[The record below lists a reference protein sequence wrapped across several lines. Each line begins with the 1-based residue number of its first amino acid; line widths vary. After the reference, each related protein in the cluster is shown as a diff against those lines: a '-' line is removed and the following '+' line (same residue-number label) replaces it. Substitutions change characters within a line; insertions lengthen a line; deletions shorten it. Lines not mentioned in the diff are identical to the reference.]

1 MNGGKSNSEN
11 NKMNGKSNSEV
22 YSLFIKEKASEA
34 SLHRSLTQAGK
45 ERDYAYNEMK
55 KSQSTHQ
62 LAVAKHEK
70 LQHELEQ
77 KKMTVEL
84 IYDAWKR
91 IDAVN
96 NNVDVGVCKNKM
108 DGINDKVDVVRCDN
122 DTVGISMP
130 VGDHVGNGGMSVGQ
144 NEKKAMDTSLPVG
157 VVIHVGVDNDG
168 KNDVL
173 TKGLVGAGNG
183 EGDGRCGTGEFDNE
197 EEANDA
203 LLVQA
208 AKETEALLVT
218 GQIKRVSTR
227 EVSLNMNMDSGFGGD
242 GGIKSGS
249 TLSVPSQDAGSPG
262 RKKGSSALAIISPE
276 RQVNEE
282 TNKAKTKAS
291 APHLNIGSVDSL
303 KPAAALAKR
312 ARKAK

>member
-1 MNGGKSNSEN
+1 
-11 NKMNGKSNSEV
+11 
-22 YSLFIKEKASEA
+22 
-34 SLHRSLTQAGK
+34 
-45 ERDYAYNEMK
+45 MK
-55 KSQSTHQ
+55 KSQSKHQ

-96 NNVDVGVCKNKM
+96 NNVDSGGCNDKKM
-108 DGINDKVDVVRCDN
+108 DGINNKVDVVRGCDN

-130 VGDHVGNGGMSVGQ
+130 VVDHDGNVSVSVGQ
-144 NEKKAMDTSLPVG
+144 NKSLPVG
-157 VVIHVGVDNDG
+157 VGIHVGVDNDG
-168 KNDVL
+168 KNDDVL
-173 TKGLVGAGNG
+173 TKGVVGAGNGEG
-183 EGDGRCGTGEFDNE
+183 EGDGRCGTGEIDNE

-208 AKETEALLVT
+208 AKETEALLAT

-227 EVSLNMNMDSGFGGD
+227 EVSSNLNMDSGFGGND
-242 GGIKSGS
+242 GMKSGS
-249 TLSVPSQDAGSPG
+249 TLSLPSQDAGSPG
-262 RKKGSSALAIISPE
+262 RKKASPALVIISPE
-276 RQVNEE
+276 RQVNEV
-282 TNKAKTKAS
+282 TNKTTTKAS
-291 APHLNIGSVDSL
+291 APHLDIGSVDSL
-303 KPAAALAKR
+303 KPAAALTKR

>member
-1 MNGGKSNSEN
+1 MNG
-11 NKMNGKSNSEV
+11 GKSNSEV
-22 YSLFIKEKASEA
+22 YSLFIKEKAGEA
-34 SLHRSLTQAGK
+34 SLRRSLTQAGK
-45 ERDYAYNEMK
+45 ERDNAYNEMK
-55 KSQSTHQ
+55 KSQSKHQ

-96 NNVDVGVCKNKM
+96 NNVDSGGCNDKKM
-108 DGINDKVDVVRCDN
+108 DGINDKVDVVRGCDN

-130 VGDHVGNGGMSVGQ
+130 VVDHDGNVSVSVGQ
-144 NEKKAMDTSLPVG
+144 NKEKARDASLPVG
-157 VVIHVGVDNDG
+157 VGIHVGVDNDG

-183 EGDGRCGTGEFDNE
+183 EGDGRCGTGEIDNE

-208 AKETEALLVT
+208 AKETEVLWAT
-218 GQIKRVSTR
+218 GQMKKVSATS
-227 EVSLNMNMDSGFGGD
+227 ED
-242 GGIKSGS
+242 
-249 TLSVPSQDAGSPG
+249 DAGSPH
-262 RKKGSSALAIISPE
+262 KEKGSSALAIISPE
-276 RQVNEE
+276 RKVNEE
-282 TNKAKTKAS
+282 TNKVKAKAS
-291 APHLNIGSVDSL
+291 APHLSIGSVDTL

>member
-1 MNGGKSNSEN
+1 MNG
-11 NKMNGKSNSEV
+11 GKSNSEV
-22 YSLFIKEKASEA
+22 YSLFIKEKAGEA
-34 SLHRSLTQAGK
+34 SLRRSLTQAGK
-45 ERDYAYNEMK
+45 ERDNAYNEMK
-55 KSQSTHQ
+55 KSQSKHQ

-96 NNVDVGVCKNKM
+96 KNVDSGGCNDKKM
-108 DGINDKVDVVRCDN
+108 DGINDKVDVVRGCDN

-130 VGDHVGNGGMSVGQ
+130 VVDHDGNVSVSVVGQ
-144 NEKKAMDTSLPVG
+144 NKEKARDASLPVG
-157 VVIHVGVDNDG
+157 VGIHVGVDNDG

-183 EGDGRCGTGEFDNE
+183 EGDGRCGTGEIDNE

-203 LLVQA
+203 LLVQV
-208 AKETEALLVT
+208 AKETEALLAT

-227 EVSLNMNMDSGFGGD
+227 EVSSNLNMDSGFGGD
-242 GGIKSGS
+242 DGTKSGS
-249 TLSVPSQDAGSPG
+249 TLSLPSSHDAGSPG
-262 RKKGSSALAIISPE
+262 RKKASPALVIISPE
-276 RQVNEE
+276 RQVNEV
-282 TNKAKTKAS
+282 TNKTTTKAS
-291 APHLNIGSVDSL
+291 APHLDIGSVDSL
-303 KPAAALAKR
+303 KPAAALTKR

>member
-1 MNGGKSNSEN
+1 MNG
-11 NKMNGKSNSEV
+11 GKSNSEV
-22 YSLFIKEKASEA
+22 YSLFIKEKAGEA
-34 SLHRSLTQAGK
+34 SLRRSLTQAGK
-45 ERDYAYNEMK
+45 ERDNAYNEMK
-55 KSQSTHQ
+55 KSQSKHQ

-96 NNVDVGVCKNKM
+96 KNVDSGGCNDKKM
-108 DGINDKVDVVRCDN
+108 DGINDKVDVVRGCDN

-130 VGDHVGNGGMSVGQ
+130 VVDHDGNVSVSVGQ
-144 NEKKAMDTSLPVG
+144 NKSLPVG
-157 VVIHVGVDNDG
+157 VGIHVGVDNDG
-168 KNDVL
+168 KNDDVL
-173 TKGLVGAGNG
+173 TKGIAGAGNGEG
-183 EGDGRCGTGEFDNE
+183 EGDGRCGTGEIDNE

-208 AKETEALLVT
+208 AKETEALLAT

-227 EVSLNMNMDSGFGGD
+227 EVSSNLNMDSGFGGND
-242 GGIKSGS
+242 GMKSGS
-249 TLSVPSQDAGSPG
+249 TLSLPSQDAGSPG
-262 RKKGSSALAIISPE
+262 RKKASPALVIISPE
-276 RQVNEE
+276 RQVNEV
-282 TNKAKTKAS
+282 TNKTTTKAS
-291 APHLNIGSVDSL
+291 APHLDIGSVDSL
-303 KPAAALAKR
+303 KPAAALTKR

>member
-1 MNGGKSNSEN
+1 MNG
-11 NKMNGKSNSEV
+11 GKSNSEV
-22 YSLFIKEKASEA
+22 YSLFIKEKAGEA
-34 SLHRSLTQAGK
+34 SLRRSLTQAGK
-45 ERDYAYNEMK
+45 ERDNAYNEMK
-55 KSQSTHQ
+55 KSQSKHQ

-96 NNVDVGVCKNKM
+96 KNVDSGGCNDKKM
-108 DGINDKVDVVRCDN
+108 DGINNKVDVVRGCDN

-130 VGDHVGNGGMSVGQ
+130 VVDHDGNVSVSVGQ
-144 NEKKAMDTSLPVG
+144 NKSLPVG
-157 VVIHVGVDNDG
+157 VGIHVGVDNDG
-168 KNDVL
+168 KNDDVL
-173 TKGLVGAGNG
+173 TKGIAGAGNGEG
-183 EGDGRCGTGEFDNE
+183 EGDGRCGTGEIDNE

-208 AKETEALLVT
+208 AKETEALLAT

-227 EVSLNMNMDSGFGGD
+227 EVSSNLNMGSGFGGD
-242 GGIKSGS
+242 DGMKSGS
-249 TLSVPSQDAGSPG
+249 TLSLPSQDAGSPG
-262 RKKGSSALAIISPE
+262 RKKASPALVIISPE
-276 RQVNEE
+276 RQVNEV
-282 TNKAKTKAS
+282 TNKTTTKAS
-291 APHLNIGSVDSL
+291 VPHLDIGSVDSL
-303 KPAAALAKR
+303 KPAAALTKR

>member
-1 MNGGKSNSEN
+1 MNG
-11 NKMNGKSNSEV
+11 GKSNSEV
-22 YSLFIKEKASEA
+22 YSLFIKEKAGEA
-34 SLHRSLTQAGK
+34 SLRRSLTQAGK
-45 ERDYAYNEMK
+45 ERDNAYNEMK
-55 KSQSTHQ
+55 KSQSKHQ

-96 NNVDVGVCKNKM
+96 KNVDSGGCNDKKM
-108 DGINDKVDVVRCDN
+108 DVINDKVDVVRGCDN
-122 DTVGISMP
+122 DTVGILMP
-130 VGDHVGNGGMSVGQ
+130 VFDHDGNVSVSVGQ
-144 NEKKAMDTSLPVG
+144 NKEKARDTSLPVG
-157 VVIHVGVDNDG
+157 VGIHVGVDNDG

-183 EGDGRCGTGEFDNE
+183 EGDGRCGTGEIENE

-208 AKETEALLVT
+208 AKETEALLAT

-227 EVSLNMNMDSGFGGD
+227 EVSLNLNMDSGFGGND
-242 GGIKSGS
+242 GMKSGS
-249 TLSVPSQDAGSPG
+249 TLSLPSQDAGSPG
-262 RKKGSSALAIISPE
+262 RKKASPALVIISPE
-276 RQVNEE
+276 RQVHEV
-282 TNKAKTKAS
+282 TNKTTTKAS
-291 APHLNIGSVDSL
+291 APHLDIGSVDSL
-303 KPAAALAKR
+303 KPAAALTKR

>member
-1 MNGGKSNSEN
+1 MNG
-11 NKMNGKSNSEV
+11 GKSNSEV
-22 YSLFIKEKASEA
+22 YSLFIKEKAGEA
-34 SLHRSLTQAGK
+34 SLRRSLTQAGK
-45 ERDYAYNEMK
+45 ERDNAYNEMK
-55 KSQSTHQ
+55 KSQSKHQ

-96 NNVDVGVCKNKM
+96 KNVDSGGCNDKKM
-108 DGINDKVDVVRCDN
+108 DGINDKVDVVRGCDN

-130 VGDHVGNGGMSVGQ
+130 VVDHDGNVSVSVGQ
-144 NEKKAMDTSLPVG
+144 NKSLPVG
-157 VVIHVGVDNDG
+157 VGIHVGVDNDG
-168 KNDVL
+168 K
-173 TKGLVGAGNG
+173 GLVGAGGNG
-183 EGDGRCGTGEFDNE
+183 EGDGRCGTGEIDNE

-208 AKETEALLVT
+208 AKETEALLAT

-227 EVSLNMNMDSGFGGD
+227 EVSSNLNMDSGFGGD
-242 GGIKSGS
+242 DGTKSGS
-249 TLSVPSQDAGSPG
+249 TLSLPSQDAGSPG
-262 RKKGSSALAIISPE
+262 RKKASPALVIISPE
-276 RQVNEE
+276 RQVNEV
-282 TNKAKTKAS
+282 TNKTTTKKAS
-291 APHLNIGSVDSL
+291 APHLDIGSVDSL
-303 KPAAALAKR
+303 KPAAALTKR

>member
-1 MNGGKSNSEN
+1 MTNNKMNGGKS
-11 NKMNGKSNSEV
+11 KSEV

-34 SLHRSLTQAGK
+34 SLRRSLTQAGK

-55 KSQSTHQ
+55 KSQTTHQ

-108 DGINDKVDVVRCDN
+108 DGMNDKV
-122 DTVGISMP
+122 DTVGISMQ
-130 VGDHVGNGGMSVGQ
+130 VVDDGNASVLLGQ
-144 NEKKAMDTSLPVG
+144 NNEKTRDTSLPDGVG
-157 VVIHVGVDNDG
+157 IHVVVDNGG
-168 KNDVL
+168 KND
-173 TKGLVGAGNG
+173 GLSTMGSVGVNNDGNG
-183 EGDGRCGTGEFDNE
+183 HCGTGEFDNE
-197 EEANDA
+197 EEVNDA
-203 LLVQA
+203 LLTQV
-208 AKETEALLVT
+208 AKETEVLWAT
-218 GQIKRVSTR
+218 GQMK
-227 EVSLNMNMDSGFGGD
+227 
-242 GGIKSGS
+242 K
-249 TLSVPSQDAGSPG
+249 LSATSEDDAGSPH
-262 RKKGSSALAIISPE
+262 KEKGSSALAIISPE
-276 RQVNEE
+276 RKVNEE
-282 TNKAKTKAS
+282 TNKVKAKAS
-291 APHLNIGSVDSL
+291 APHLSIGSVDTV

>member
-1 MNGGKSNSEN
+1 MNG
-11 NKMNGKSNSEV
+11 GKSNSEV
-22 YSLFIKEKASEA
+22 YSLFIKEKAGEA
-34 SLHRSLTQAGK
+34 SLRRSLTQAGK
-45 ERDYAYNEMK
+45 ERDNAYNEMK
-55 KSQSTHQ
+55 KSQSKHQ

-96 NNVDVGVCKNKM
+96 NNVDSGGCNDKKM
-108 DGINDKVDVVRCDN
+108 DGINNKVDVVRGCDN

-130 VGDHVGNGGMSVGQ
+130 VVDHDGNVSVSVGQ
-144 NEKKAMDTSLPVG
+144 NKSLPVG
-157 VVIHVGVDNDG
+157 VGIHVGVDNDG
-168 KNDVL
+168 KNDDVL
-173 TKGLVGAGNG
+173 TKGIAGAGNGEG
-183 EGDGRCGTGEFDNE
+183 EGDGRCGTGEIDNE

-208 AKETEALLVT
+208 AKETEALLAT

-227 EVSLNMNMDSGFGGD
+227 EVSSNLNMGSGFGGD
-242 GGIKSGS
+242 DGMKSGS
-249 TLSVPSQDAGSPG
+249 TLSLPSQDAGSPG
-262 RKKGSSALAIISPE
+262 RKKASPALVIISPE
-276 RQVNEE
+276 RQVNEV
-282 TNKAKTKAS
+282 TNKTTTKAS
-291 APHLNIGSVDSL
+291 VPHLDIGSVDSL
-303 KPAAALAKR
+303 KPAAALTKR

>member
-1 MNGGKSNSEN
+1 MTNNKMNGGKS
-11 NKMNGKSNSEV
+11 KSEV

-34 SLHRSLTQAGK
+34 SLRRSLTQAGK

-55 KSQSTHQ
+55 KSQTTHQ

-130 VGDHVGNGGMSVGQ
+130 VGDHDGNVSVSVGQ
-144 NEKKAMDTSLPVG
+144 NKSLPVG
-157 VVIHVGVDNDG
+157 VGIHVGVDNDG

-183 EGDGRCGTGEFDNE
+183 EGEGDGHCGTGEIDNE

-203 LLVQA
+203 LLIQA
-208 AKETEALLVT
+208 TKETEALLAT

-227 EVSLNMNMDSGFGGD
+227 EVSSNLNMDSGFGGND
-242 GGIKSGS
+242 GMKSGS
-249 TLSVPSQDAGSPG
+249 TLSLPSQDAGSPG
-262 RKKGSSALAIISPE
+262 RKKASPALVIISPE
-276 RQVNEE
+276 RQANEVK
-282 TNKAKTKAS
+282 NKTTTKAS
-291 APHLNIGSVDSL
+291 APHLSIGSVDTL
-303 KPAAALAKR
+303 KPAAALAKH

>member
-1 MNGGKSNSEN
+1 MNG
-11 NKMNGKSNSEV
+11 GKSNSEV
-22 YSLFIKEKASEA
+22 YSLFIKEKAGEA
-34 SLHRSLTQAGK
+34 SLRRSLTQAGK
-45 ERDYAYNEMK
+45 ERDNAYNEMK
-55 KSQSTHQ
+55 KSQSKHQ

-96 NNVDVGVCKNKM
+96 NNVDSGGCNDKKM
-108 DGINDKVDVVRCDN
+108 DGINNKDDVVRGCDN

-130 VGDHVGNGGMSVGQ
+130 VVDHDGNVSVSVGQ
-144 NEKKAMDTSLPVG
+144 NKSLPVG
-157 VVIHVGVDNDG
+157 VGIHVGVDNDG
-168 KNDVL
+168 KNDDVL
-173 TKGLVGAGNG
+173 TKGIAGAGNGEG
-183 EGDGRCGTGEFDNE
+183 EGDGRCGTGEIDNE

-208 AKETEALLVT
+208 AKETEALLAT

-227 EVSLNMNMDSGFGGD
+227 EVSSNLNMGSGFGGD
-242 GGIKSGS
+242 DGMKSGS
-249 TLSVPSQDAGSPG
+249 TLSLPSQDAGSPG
-262 RKKGSSALAIISPE
+262 RKKASPALVIISPE
-276 RQVNEE
+276 RQVNEV
-282 TNKAKTKAS
+282 TNKTTTKAS
-291 APHLNIGSVDSL
+291 APHLDIGSVDSL
-303 KPAAALAKR
+303 KPAAALTKR

>member
-1 MNGGKSNSEN
+1 MTNNKMNGGKS
-11 NKMNGKSNSEV
+11 KSEV

-34 SLHRSLTQAGK
+34 SLRRSLTQAGK

-55 KSQSTHQ
+55 KSQTTHQ

-70 LQHELEQ
+70 LQHEMEQ
-77 KKMTVEL
+77 KKLTAEL

-91 IDAVN
+91 IDAD
-96 NNVDVGVCKNKM
+96 NNVDFGVCKNKM
-108 DGINDKVDVVRCDN
+108 DGMNDKV
-122 DTVGISMP
+122 DTVGISMQ
-130 VGDHVGNGGMSVGQ
+130 VVDVRNVSVLLGQ
-144 NEKKAMDTSLPVG
+144 NNEKTRDTSLPDGVG
-157 VVIHVGVDNDG
+157 IHVVVDNDG
-168 KNDVL
+168 KND
-173 TKGLVGAGNG
+173 GLSTMGSVGVNNDGNG
-183 EGDGRCGTGEFDNE
+183 HCGTGEFDNE

-227 EVSLNMNMDSGFGGD
+227 EVSLNMNMDSGFGG
-242 GGIKSGS
+242 GIKSGS
-249 TLSVPSQDAGSPG
+249 TLTVLSQDAGSPG

-276 RQVNEE
+276 RKVNEE
-282 TNKAKTKAS
+282 TNKVKAKAS
-291 APHLNIGSVDSL
+291 APHLSIGSVDTV

>member
-1 MNGGKSNSEN
+1 MNG
-11 NKMNGKSNSEV
+11 GKSNSEV
-22 YSLFIKEKASEA
+22 YSLFIKEKAGEA
-34 SLHRSLTQAGK
+34 SLRRSLTQAGK
-45 ERDYAYNEMK
+45 ERDNAYNEMK
-55 KSQSTHQ
+55 KSQSKHQ

-96 NNVDVGVCKNKM
+96 NNVDSGSCNDKKM
-108 DGINDKVDVVRCDN
+108 DGINDKVDVVRGCDN

-130 VGDHVGNGGMSVGQ
+130 VVDHDGNVSVSVGQ
-144 NEKKAMDTSLPVG
+144 NKSLPVG
-157 VVIHVGVDNDG
+157 VGIHVGVDNDG
-168 KNDVL
+168 KNDDVL

-183 EGDGRCGTGEFDNE
+183 EGDGRCGTGEIENE

-208 AKETEALLVT
+208 AKETEALLAT

-227 EVSLNMNMDSGFGGD
+227 EVSSNLNMDSGFGGND
-242 GGIKSGS
+242 GMKSGS
-249 TLSVPSQDAGSPG
+249 TLSLPSQDAGSPG
-262 RKKGSSALAIISPE
+262 RKKASPALVIISPE
-276 RQVNEE
+276 RQVNEV
-282 TNKAKTKAS
+282 TIKTTTKAS
-291 APHLNIGSVDSL
+291 APHLDIGSVDSL
-303 KPAAALAKR
+303 KPAAALTKR

>member
-1 MNGGKSNSEN
+1 MNG
-11 NKMNGKSNSEV
+11 GKSNSEV
-22 YSLFIKEKASEA
+22 YSLFIKEKAGEA
-34 SLHRSLTQAGK
+34 SLRRSLTQAGK
-45 ERDYAYNEMK
+45 ERDNAYNEMK
-55 KSQSTHQ
+55 KSQSKHQ

-70 LQHELEQ
+70 FQHELEQ

-96 NNVDVGVCKNKM
+96 NNVDSGSCNDKKM
-108 DGINDKVDVVRCDN
+108 DGINDKVDVVRGCDN
-122 DTVGISMP
+122 DTVGILMP
-130 VGDHVGNGGMSVGQ
+130 VFDHDGNVSVSVGQ
-144 NEKKAMDTSLPVG
+144 NKEKARDTSLPVG
-157 VVIHVGVDNDG
+157 VGIHVGVDNDG

-183 EGDGRCGTGEFDNE
+183 EGDGRCGTGEIENE

-208 AKETEALLVT
+208 AKETEALLAT

-227 EVSLNMNMDSGFGGD
+227 EVSSNLNMDSGFGGND
-242 GGIKSGS
+242 GMKSGS
-249 TLSVPSQDAGSPG
+249 TLSLPSQDAGSPG
-262 RKKGSSALAIISPE
+262 RKKASPALVIISPE
-276 RQVNEE
+276 RQVNEV
-282 TNKAKTKAS
+282 TNKTTTKAS
-291 APHLNIGSVDSL
+291 APHLDIGSVDSL
-303 KPAAALAKR
+303 KPAAALTKR

>member
-1 MNGGKSNSEN
+1 MNG
-11 NKMNGKSNSEV
+11 GKSNSEV
-22 YSLFIKEKASEA
+22 YSLFIKEKAGEA
-34 SLHRSLTQAGK
+34 SLRRSLTQAGK
-45 ERDYAYNEMK
+45 ERDNAYNEMK
-55 KSQSTHQ
+55 KSQSKHQ

-96 NNVDVGVCKNKM
+96 NNVDSGGCNDKKM
-108 DGINDKVDVVRCDN
+108 DGINDKVDVVRGCDN

-130 VGDHVGNGGMSVGQ
+130 VVDHDGNVSVSVGQ
-144 NEKKAMDTSLPVG
+144 NKEKARDASLPVG
-157 VVIHVGVDNDG
+157 VGIHVGVDNDG

-173 TKGLVGAGNG
+173 TKGLVGAGNA
-183 EGDGRCGTGEFDNE
+183 EGDGRCGTGEIDNE

-208 AKETEALLVT
+208 AKKTEALLVA
-218 GQIKRVSTR
+218 GQIKRVSAR
-227 EVSLNMNMDSGFGGD
+227 EVSSNLNMGSGFGGD
-242 GGIKSGS
+242 DGVKSGS
-249 TLSVPSQDAGSPG
+249 TLSLASQDAGSPG
-262 RKKGSSALAIISPE
+262 RKKASSALAVISPE
-276 RQVNEE
+276 RQVNDEV
-282 TNKAKTKAS
+282 TNKTTKKKAS
-291 APHLNIGSVDSL
+291 APHLDIGSVDSL
-303 KPAAALAKR
+303 KPAAALPKR